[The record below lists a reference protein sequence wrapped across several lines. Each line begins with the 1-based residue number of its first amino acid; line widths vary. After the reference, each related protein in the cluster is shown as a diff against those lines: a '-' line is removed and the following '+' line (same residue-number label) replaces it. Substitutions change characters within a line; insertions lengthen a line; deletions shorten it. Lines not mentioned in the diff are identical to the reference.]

1 MKISFPPRW
10 TRISPT
16 RLLFFALSYS
26 YPTTHVLFCGGAVKS
41 HHLWNFCCK
50 VHKEVY
56 SSAFLSSAERV
67 QVLTLSEQK
76 DSKLTD
82 NYIYFFQLSFKFV
95 DLFLE
100 LLRVFYT
107 QLVQKV
113 LLPVKVIV
121 ILSFKVVL
129 RVLLFNNQMLTKWI
143 FWPFTFEL
151 IDTFKHLWLNSG
163 DAVIKSRMLGLRSL
177 SFPE

>member
-1 MKISFPPRW
+1 M
-10 TRISPT
+10 
-16 RLLFFALSYS
+16 
-26 YPTTHVLFCGGAVKS
+26 
-41 HHLWNFCCK
+41 
-50 VHKEVY
+50 Y
-56 SSAFLSSAERV
+56 SSAFISSAERV
-67 QVLTLSEQK
+67 QVPTLSERK

-129 RVLLFNNQMLTKWI
+129 RVLLFNNQMLTK
-143 FWPFTFEL
+143 
-151 IDTFKHLWLNSG
+151 
-163 DAVIKSRMLGLRSL
+163 
-177 SFPE
+177 